1 MKKIKKTITLFSGM
15 LLSFIFMLKS
25 LTFGIGDTLEKLLNK
40 YTNENSIKKVL
51 IVKTNSNKPKD
62 KDWEEIK
69 SFAKVYFYEKDENN
83 RWKPIFAEENAYIGK
98 NGPGKTKEGDLKTPL
113 GEFSILGAFGIKE
126 KPKGTKLDYIKI
138 TDSIYACDED
148 CEYYNKIIDAKELNH
163 DCKGE
168 HMIKYN
174 PHYKYGLTID
184 FNEENDH
191 KKGSN
196 IFIHCFGTK
205 PYTGGCVAF
214 NEEKVKDVILKS
226 APFDTK
232 VCII

>member
-1 MKKIKKTITLFSGM
+1 MKKIKKTITLFSGV
-15 LLSFIFMLKS
+15 LLSFIFMFKS
-25 LTFGIGDTLEKLLNK
+25 LTFGIGTLEELLNK
-40 YTNENSIKKVL
+40 YANENSIKKVL
-51 IVKTNSNKPKD
+51 IVKTNSNESKD
-62 KDWEEIK
+62 KNWEKVK
-69 SFAKVYFYEKDENN
+69 SLAKVYFYEKDENN
-83 RWKPIFAEENAYIGK
+83 RWIPIFEEENAYIGE
-98 NGPGKTKEGDLKTPL
+98 NGPGKTEEGDRKTPL
-113 GEFSILGAFGIKE
+113 GEFNIVGAFGIKE
-126 KPKGTKLDYIKI
+126 KPKWTKLDYIKI

-148 CEYYNKIIDAKELNH
+148 CEYYNKIIDTKKVNH
-163 DCKGE
+163 KCKGE

-184 FNEENDH
+184 FNKENDH

-214 NEEKVKDVILKS
+214 NKNKIKDIILKS
-226 APFDTK
+226 EPFDTK